1 LNRRAAAGEK
11 AMMAATKMSTEGVF
25 QAVLL
30 NYLVSQARAVEGSV
44 NRALGALLGR
54 DERLASEVFLSEPRI
69 NELEIVIDEHAI
81 RLLRQGNLADADVR
95 LIVATL
101 KINNDLERMGDLA
114 VNLAERA
121 LSLAA
126 MGDVQTPAEL
136 ESMTTAVRAMISKC
150 LGALIYQ
157 NVDLAT
163 QVLESDDAVDQYRD
177 RVFEAL
183 LAGIAENSSLAA
195 PSLQFVLASRHLE
208 RIADHATN
216 IAEDVLFWVRGLE
229 VRHGRARQLEARAEN
244 AAVAGA

>member
-1 LNRRAAAGEK
+1 MAAA
-11 AMMAATKMSTEGVF
+11 KMTTEGVF

-30 NYLVSQARAVEGSV
+30 NYLVSQARTVEGTV
-44 NRALGALLGR
+44 NRALESLLSR
-54 DERLASEVFLSEPRI
+54 DERLASEVFLTEPRI

-81 RLLRQGNLADADVR
+81 RLLRQGNLCDADIR

-114 VNLAERA
+114 VNVAERA
-121 LSLAA
+121 ISLSTMAN
-126 MGDVQTPAEL
+126 VETPHDL
-136 ESMTTAVRAMISKC
+136 EPMTAAVRAMISKC

-163 QVLESDDAVDQYRD
+163 QVLESDDVVDQYRD

-183 LAGIAENSSLAA
+183 LSGIAENSSAAA
-195 PSLQFVLASRHLE
+195 PGLQFVLASRHLE

-244 AAVAGA
+244 AAVAGL